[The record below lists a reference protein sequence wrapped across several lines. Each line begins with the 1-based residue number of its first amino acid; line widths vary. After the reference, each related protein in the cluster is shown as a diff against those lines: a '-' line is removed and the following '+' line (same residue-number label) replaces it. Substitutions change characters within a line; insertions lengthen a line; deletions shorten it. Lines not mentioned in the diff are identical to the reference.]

1 MISFFRKALSSWIVL
16 ALLGLVLVAFI
27 ITGIGDPFGGG
38 PAATTVAEVAKDDIS
53 DAQLSSQFDRQLA
66 TVRQEQPGITA
77 AQAVRGGMLEGVLE
91 RLIGS
96 QALTAMG
103 GKLGLGP
110 SKRQVD
116 AEIAS
121 IAAFRGPDGRFSE
134 DVYRRTIGAQ
144 GLTED
149 MVRREIGGDVVRR
162 QLLGLVDSIPM
173 TPRKLAEP
181 FTALQLEQRTIDI
194 GAVPAQSFPAPT
206 LSDTDIEAF
215 YKKNIAN
222 YTVPERRR
230 LTYALIDSAEITKTV
245 QVTDA
250 ALADYYKRHADEFAA
265 SETRTLRQV
274 VVQDKAQADTIAK
287 RVNAGEDFAA
297 VAQEVA
303 GYSETDME
311 LGTLSR
317 STLAGQT
324 AEAVADAAFKAASG
338 KVAGAVQSE
347 FGWHVVHVDAVVAK
361 PARTL
366 AEVKDEIRPA
376 VEAELA
382 ENAVADIIEKADDAL
397 ADGSSIADVAKDLN
411 LAVVRVPPVTSEGL
425 TLGESGLQL
434 DQRIRPLIERAFATE
449 ENDEPTVEDIS
460 DTLHALKDVEEV
472 EPPTPVPLAEIKPQ
486 VTAALTFERRMDA
499 AKAVADKV
507 VAGLKAGKTLAALL
521 AENKLPPAQSFT
533 ARRIEIAAR
542 REPVPPPIS
551 LGFALAKG
559 DVRALAQPRNAAWFV
574 VHVADVKPGNLAEA
588 PAFLD
593 QMRGQ
598 MQTAA
603 TNEYAQNFVAAIM
616 ADVGVKRNP
625 KALERLKQRYL
636 GTADQPQ

>member
-27 ITGIGDPFGGG
+27 VTGIGDPFGGG
-38 PAATTVAEVAKDDIS
+38 PAANAVAEVAGEDVT

-66 TVRQEQPGITA
+66 TIRQEQPGITA

-103 GKLGLGP
+103 EKLGLGP

-134 DVYRRTIGAQ
+134 DVFRQAIGAQ

-181 FTALQLEQRTIDI
+181 FTALQLEQRTLEL
-194 GAVPAQSFPAPT
+194 GAIPAQSFPVPT
-206 LSDTDIEAF
+206 LSDADLEAF

-230 LTYALIDSAEITKTV
+230 ITYALIDNAEIAKTV
-245 QVTDA
+245 KVTDA
-250 ALADYYKRHADEFAA
+250 AFADYYKRHASEFAA
-265 SETRTLRQV
+265 SETRTLRQ

-297 VAQEVA
+297 VAKDVA
-303 GYSETDME
+303 GYGETDIE
-311 LGTLSR
+311 LGTLSK
-317 STLAGQT
+317 SALADQT
-324 AEAVADAAFKAASG
+324 ADAVADAAFKAASG
-338 KVAGAVQSE
+338 KIAGPVQSE
-347 FGWHVVHVDAVVAK
+347 FGWHVVHVDAVVTK

-376 VEAELA
+376 VEADLA
-382 ENAVADIIEKADDAL
+382 ANAVADIVEKADDAL
-397 ADGSSIADVAKDLN
+397 AEGASVAEAAKDLG
-411 LAVVRVPPVTSEGL
+411 LTVVRIPPVTSEGL

-449 ENDEPTVEDIS
+449 ENDEPTVEDVS
-460 DTLHALKDVEEV
+460 ETLHALMDVEEV
-472 EPPTPVPLAEIKPQ
+472 VPPTPVPLAEIKPQ
-486 VTAALTFERRMDA
+486 ITAALTFERQMAA
-499 AKAVADKV
+499 AKAVADKIV
-507 VAGLKAGKTLAALL
+507 VGLKAGKPLAALL

-559 DVRALAQPRNAAWFV
+559 DARALAQPRNGAWFV
-574 VHVADVKPGNLAEA
+574 VHVADVKPGNFAEA

-593 QMRGQ
+593 QMRSQ

-616 ADVGVKRNP
+616 ANVGVKRND

>member
-206 LSDTDIEAF
+206 LSDADIEAF

-230 LTYALIDSAEITKTV
+230 LTYALIDSAEIAKTV

-250 ALADYYKRHADEFAA
+250 ALADYYKRHADEFTA

-317 STLAGQT
+317 GTLAGQT

-338 KVAGAVQSE
+338 KVAGPVQSE

-382 ENAVADIIEKADDAL
+382 QNAVADVVEKADEAL
-397 ADGSSIADVAKDLN
+397 AEGASVAEVAKDLG
-411 LAVVRVPPVTSEGL
+411 LTLVRVPPVTSEGL

-449 ENDEPTVEDIS
+449 ESDEPTVEDIS
-460 DTLHALKDVEEV
+460 DTLHALMDVEEV
-472 EPPTPVPLAEIKPQ
+472 VPPTPVPLAEIKPQ
-486 VTAALTFERRMDA
+486 VTAALTFERRMEA

-616 ADVGVKRNP
+616 ADVGVRRNP

>member
-27 ITGIGDPFGGG
+27 VTGIGDPFGGG
-38 PAATTVAEVAKDDIS
+38 PAANTVAVIAGDDVT
-53 DAQLSSQFDRQLA
+53 DTQLSSQFDRQLA
-66 TVRQEQPGITA
+66 TMRQEQPGITA

-96 QALTAMG
+96 HALTAMG
-103 GKLGLGP
+103 EKLGLGP

-121 IAAFRGPDGRFSE
+121 VAAFRGPDGRFSE
-134 DVYRRTIGAQ
+134 DVFRQAISSQ

-181 FTALQLEQRTIDI
+181 FTALQLEQRTLNI
-194 GAVPAQSFPAPT
+194 GAVPAQSFPAPK
-206 LSDTDIEAF
+206 LSDNDIQAF

-230 LTYALIDSAEITKTV
+230 ITYALIDSAEIAKTV
-245 QVTDA
+245 KVTDA
-250 ALADYYKRHADEFAA
+250 ALADYYKSHASEFAA

-297 VAQEVA
+297 VAKDVA
-303 GYSETDME
+303 GYGETDLE
-311 LGTLSR
+311 LGTLSK
-317 STLAGQT
+317 SAMADQT
-324 AEAVADAAFKAASG
+324 ADAVADAAFKASSG
-338 KVAGAVQSE
+338 KVAGPVQSE
-347 FGWHVVHVDAVVAK
+347 FGWHVVHVDAVVTK

-366 AEVKDEIRPA
+366 AEVKDEILPA
-376 VEAELA
+376 VEADLA
-382 ENAVADIIEKADDAL
+382 ANAVADIVEKADDAL
-397 ADGSSIADVAKDLN
+397 ADGASVAEAAKDLG
-411 LAVVRVPPVTSEGL
+411 LTVVRVPPVTSEGL
-425 TLGESGLQL
+425 MLGESGLQL

-460 DTLHALKDVEEV
+460 DTLHALMDVEEV
-472 EPPTPVPLAEIKPQ
+472 VPPTPVPLADIKPQ
-486 VTAALTFERRMDA
+486 LTAALTFERQMDA
-499 AKAVADKV
+499 AKAVADKI
-507 VAGLKAGKTLAALL
+507 VAGLKAGKPLAALL
-521 AENKLPPAQSFT
+521 AENKLPPVQTFT

-542 REPVPPPIS
+542 REPVPPPIG
-551 LGFALAKG
+551 LGFALSKG
-559 DVRALAQPRNAAWFV
+559 DARALAQPRNGAWFV

-593 QMRGQ
+593 QMRSQ

-616 ADVGVKRNP
+616 STVGVKRND

-636 GTADQPQ
+636 GTADQPN

>member
-206 LSDTDIEAF
+206 LSDADIEAF

-230 LTYALIDSAEITKTV
+230 LTYALIDSAEIAKTV

-274 VVQDKAQADTIAK
+274 VTQDKAQADTITK
-287 RVNAGEDFAA
+287 RVNAGEDFAT

-311 LGTLSR
+311 LGTLSKG
-317 STLAGQT
+317 TLAGQT

-338 KVAGAVQSE
+338 KVAGPVQSE

-382 ENAVADIIEKADDAL
+382 QNAVADVVEKADEAL
-397 ADGSSIADVAKDLN
+397 AEGASVAEVAKDLG
-411 LAVVRVPPVTSEGL
+411 LTLVRVPPVTSEGL
-425 TLGESGLQL
+425 TLDESGLQL

-449 ENDEPTVEDIS
+449 ESDEPTVEDIS
-460 DTLHALKDVEEV
+460 DTLHALMDVEEV
-472 EPPTPVPLAEIKPQ
+472 VPPTPVPLVEIKPQ
-486 VTAALTFERRMDA
+486 VTAALTFERRMEA

-616 ADVGVKRNP
+616 ADVGVRRNP